1 MFLDDPN
8 FSGSFDE
15 EEEAQIR
22 QGEIE
27 FVKHAQGFERDLI
40 QIYRDFFDIID
51 FFIPTQEIIITRV
64 IA

>member
-27 FVKHAQGFERDLI
+27 FVKHAQGFERFVLDLP
-40 QIYRDFFDIID
+40 RFF
-51 FFIPTQEIIITRV
+51 
-64 IA
+64 